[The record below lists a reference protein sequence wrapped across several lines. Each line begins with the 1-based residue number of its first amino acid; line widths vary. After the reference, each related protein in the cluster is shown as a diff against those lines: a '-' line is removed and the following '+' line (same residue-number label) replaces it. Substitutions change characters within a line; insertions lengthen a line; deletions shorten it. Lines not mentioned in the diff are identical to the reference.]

1 MLGDNRTQ
9 FAEPSPRQF
18 ASQFG
23 EFLFRIFVS
32 VATDPVAARD
42 FSRRGKIS
50 LTGTVTA
57 NAAGDRIP
65 MSHNK
70 VAKNSDLV
78 VAGIVVESIRSSS
91 AATPNAKRHDVPA
104 HGQSSPID
112 DFRATRGFICLN
124 IVAG

>member
-1 MLGDNRTQ
+1 M
-9 FAEPSPRQF
+9 
-18 ASQFG
+18 
-23 EFLFRIFVS
+23 S

-70 VAKNSDLV
+70 VARNSDLV
-78 VAGIVVESIRSSS
+78 VKGNRSRIHQKFERRD
-91 AATPNAKRHDVPA
+91 PNAKRHDVPA
-104 HGQSSPID
+104 HGKSSPID

-124 IVAG
+124 IVAD